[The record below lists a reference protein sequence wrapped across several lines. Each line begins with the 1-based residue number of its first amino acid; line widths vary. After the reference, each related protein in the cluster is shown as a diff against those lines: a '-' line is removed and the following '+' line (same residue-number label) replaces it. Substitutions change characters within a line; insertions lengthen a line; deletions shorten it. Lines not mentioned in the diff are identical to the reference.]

1 MDIDPRRLRILHEV
15 SRRGG
20 VMKAAQALHLT
31 PSAVSQQL
39 AQLEREV
46 GLALFDRSQRRVTL
60 TPAGRVLAA
69 YAERIEEQLAE
80 ARHELNR
87 FAERLSGPVTI
98 AAFPT
103 VIRHLLVPALRELA
117 VRHPRITPVIHE
129 LFGPGAVQE
138 LRLGGVD
145 LVVTERDMS
154 QPAASL
160 QSMSRHRLHDDE
172 YRIVAPPSWDR
183 VPATVADL
191 VDLPWVAGVP
201 DQACGQALERLAQL
215 HGFVPRRVHL
225 IAEFPPVLGLVSAG
239 HGVAIVPSLAL
250 LDVPPGEVVVT
261 GIRGVG
267 SRRIE
272 ALTRVSRTTSGEPD
286 PMQAVVI
293 EVLREA
299 AEAVDRRVGELSRA
313 PLGPPAS

>member
-98 AAFPT
+98 AAYPT

-160 QSMSRHRLHDDE
+160 PSMSRHRLYDDE
-172 YRIVAPPSWDR
+172 YRIVAPPSWDE

-293 EVLREA
+293 EVLSEA
-299 AEAVDRRVGELSRA
+299 AEAVDRRVRELSRA
-313 PLGPPAS
+313 SLGPSMS